1 MPETEHETDTTMRVV
16 ILAPAV
22 KPGKIAGRDR
32 EQSRQKGAH
41 QIGPWYGDP
50 MATKTPRR
58 QRRRA
63 ALAVTA
69 VCVSTFGA
77 GLLLNAWVVRRA
89 APHLVAAEQVAGDAT
104 LASSVIVVLGA
115 SVRGNGS
122 PSRVL
127 EDRLAAALEIAGP
140 DQSILI
146 TGDGLS
152 AKEIVGMRQWLVKR
166 GVEPSRLIE
175 DPAGLRT
182 WDSIVR
188 ARDGCG
194 LSDVIVVT
202 NAFHVSRSVFLAR
215 AAGLNAVGFAA
226 RPQMNPP
233 GWGNH
238 VREAVARVRAVVDVT
253 LGVGAQHPTGHG
265 PTPKDPRRVM

>member
-1 MPETEHETDTTMRVV
+1 MRAVV
-16 ILAPAV
+16 EGCGRVKKRRRKRDLGILN
-22 KPGKIAGRDR
+22 G
-32 EQSRQKGAH
+32 
-41 QIGPWYGDP
+41 
-50 MATKTPRR
+50 MATKPPRTR
-58 QRRRA
+58 RRRA
-63 ALAVTA
+63 ALAATA

-77 GLLLNAWVVRRA
+77 GLLLNAWVVRGA
-89 APHLVAAEQVAGDAT
+89 APHLVAVEQVAGDAT
-104 LASSVIVVLGA
+104 LASAVIVVLGA
-115 SVRGNGS
+115 SVRGNGK

-140 DQSILI
+140 AQSILI
-146 TGDGLS
+146 TGDGLT
-152 AKEIVGMRQWLVKR
+152 AKEISGMRRWLVAR
-166 GVEPSRLIE
+166 GVAKARLIE

-182 WDSIVR
+182 WDSMIR
-188 ARDGCG
+188 ARNVFG

-226 RPQMNPP
+226 RPQQNAP

-265 PTPKDPRRVM
+265 PKKKGARRVM